1 MRESGAWVAAG
12 ALLGDNRGVL
22 SFTGVE
28 KSYGRIRAVDG
39 LDLSIDRG
47 EVFGLLGPNG
57 AGKTTSVW
65 TAVGLLR
72 PDAGTVRVAG
82 EDPADAGVRRRI
94 GVAPQS
100 IALYDELTARE
111 NLRFLGKLQGLRR
124 RALESRVDEL
134 LERVGLA
141 DRAKHRAGGF
151 SGGMLRR
158 LNLAA
163 ALVHG
168 PELVLLD
175 EPTAGGDPQIRHS
188 IFDLVAWLREL
199 GTTVLLT
206 THYLEE
212 AQRLCD
218 RVAIV
223 DAGRVLELGTV
234 EELIQRHGGGQRVI
248 VDRIAGREE
257 LQTAEPMRAIAG
269 VLDDPTTLGVHV
281 ERSNLEDV
289 FLALTGRSV
298 RD

>member
-1 MRESGAWVAAG
+1 MKTRVAA
-12 ALLGDNRGVL
+12 AAPLGDNRSVL
-22 SFTGVE
+22 CFTGVE

-65 TAVGLLR
+65 MAVGLLR

-141 DRAKHRAGGF
+141 DRARQRAGGF

-175 EPTAGGDPQIRHS
+175 EPTAGVDPQSRHS

-234 EELIQRHGGGQRVI
+234 EELIRRHGGGQRVV
-248 VDRIAGREE
+248 VDRISGREE

>member
-1 MRESGAWVAAG
+1 MLEIQNLTKTFGDLK
-12 ALLGDNRGVL
+12 ALDDVTLSLGP
-22 SFTGVE
+22 
-28 KSYGRIRAVDG
+28 G
-39 LDLSIDRG
+39 L
-47 EVFGLLGPNG
+47 FGLLGPNG

-65 TAVGLLR
+65 MAVGLLR

-82 EDPADAGVRRRI
+82 DDPADAAVRRRV

-111 NLRFLGKLQGLRR
+111 NLRFLGKLQGLRG

-134 LERVGLA
+134 LERVGLS

-163 ALVHG
+163 ALVHR

-175 EPTAGGDPQIRHS
+175 EPTAGVDPQSRHA
-188 IFDLVAWLREL
+188 IFDLVAWLREQ

-234 EELIQRHGGGQRVI
+234 EELIQRHGGGQRVV

-257 LQTAEPMRAIAG
+257 LHTTEPMRAIAG
-269 VLDDPTTLGVHV
+269 VLDDPGTLGVHV